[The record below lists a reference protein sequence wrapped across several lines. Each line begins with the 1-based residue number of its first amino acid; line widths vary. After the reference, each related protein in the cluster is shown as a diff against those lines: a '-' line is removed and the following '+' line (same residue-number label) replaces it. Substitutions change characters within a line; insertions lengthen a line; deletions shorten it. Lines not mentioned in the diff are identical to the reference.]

1 MPAVERFQIMKWR
14 DIVNYILYIIAYKI
28 VKYNYV
34 KITIEKYINKNIWKY
49 ILADSAFYVFF

>member
-34 KITIEKYINKNIWKY
+34 KITIEKYINKNI
-49 ILADSAFYVFF
+49 